1 MTNAHE
7 VVAAFWAAAEAR
19 DWDAM
24 GELLAE
30 DVVYRGPQA
39 REQVRGRQA
48 FLRFNAEGFAYEW
61 HLQVRRIL
69 GDGAHGASW
78 VDVAVPDGT
87 DTGVCFFDLD
97 EDGLISEITDFWPM
111 PYDLPASRAHLV
123 ERY

>member
-48 FLRFNAEGFAYEW
+48 YLRFNAEGFAYEW

>member
-1 MTNAHE
+1 
-7 VVAAFWAAAEAR
+7 VAAFWAAAEAR
-19 DWDAM
+19 DWDA
-24 GELLAE
+24 L
-30 DVVYRGPQA
+30 
-39 REQVRGRQA
+39 VRGRQA
-48 FLRFNAEGFAYEW
+48 YLRFNAEGFAYEW

>member
-1 MTNAHE
+1 
-7 VVAAFWAAAEAR
+7 VRPVAVLVTSPVPVLPR
-19 DWDAM
+19 
-24 GELLAE
+24 
-30 DVVYRGPQA
+30 RGGLRVP
-39 REQVRGRQA
+39 GG
-48 FLRFNAEGFAYEW
+48 FLF
-61 HLQVRRIL
+61 